1 MIMIDRQL
9 QMQNACFHHV
19 KMIVLIKKNAIIINV
34 IVDLKNIFLH
44 LNSLRYSNRFFNHV
58 TFSFESKL

>member
-19 KMIVLIKKNAIIINV
+19 KMIVLIKKHHQYKRNRRF
-34 IVDLKNIFLH
+34 KNIF
-44 LNSLRYSNRFFNHV
+44 SSSQFF
-58 TFSFESKL
+58 TLLE